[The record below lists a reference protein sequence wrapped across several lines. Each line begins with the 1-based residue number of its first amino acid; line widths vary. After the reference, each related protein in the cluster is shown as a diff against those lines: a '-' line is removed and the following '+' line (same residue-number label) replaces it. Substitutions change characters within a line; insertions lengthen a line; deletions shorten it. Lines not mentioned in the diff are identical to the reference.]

1 VRNVD
6 ETDHAAPRSTWPFRA
21 GPLPTAFPPDRLS
34 DVRPNAIRLF
44 QRIMQGVKPSGD
56 SPHGNPPPASCPPHP
71 ARSGPDRAPAA
82 VPHSAHLAGAR
93 SPSWSASH
101 RSITTAASCAAG
113 GRSGRPR
120 PSPRGCSTWRP
131 SLRCAV
137 IRCCGRFTH
146 GCRRPARSPKSRL
159 PPACANCSSC
169 LMPFAGSSCRG
180 TRNSSAPCP
189 TLFPPRVRAAA
200 RSLSWNLLLRP
211 HIGDSRLYLQL
222 SNDLSKSECGGL
234 FPPEVLKAV
243 SSA

>member
-1 VRNVD
+1 MPAPPRPLRSRSRSRCGPALGTLSRRKIAELVGVAPFNHDSGKLRGRRAIWA
-6 ETDHAAPRSTWPFRA
+6 AAPKSARLLYMATLIAMRRNPVLRA
-21 GPLPTAFPPDRLS
+21 
-34 DVRPNAIRLF
+34 
-44 QRIMQGVKPSGD
+44 
-56 SPHGNPPPASCPPHP
+56 
-71 ARSGPDRAPAA
+71 
-82 VPHSAHLAGAR
+82 
-93 SPSWSASH
+93 
-101 RSITTAASCAAG
+101 
-113 GRSGRPR
+113 
-120 PSPRGCSTWRP
+120 
-131 SLRCAV
+131 
-137 IRCCGRFTH
+137 FTH